1 MSRFANAEKFFLAR
15 ASFDLKRFLNSVF
28 NMYIYN
34 RVTPLY
40 GFFLRLRLALKINR
54 KVSLSVRAF
63 ITRITY
69 RQCICESVPRFGIKK
84 WWPLPSCWR
93 QLSRSWDILPYKA
106 QDSIAPNKGLHYAVR
121 FKFSELINQF
131 SVTDK

>member
-28 NMYIYN
+28 NMYVLVHTYN

-54 KVSLSVRAF
+54 KVSLSFRAF

-69 RQCICESVPRFGIKK
+69 LRVCSEVWNKEMVALTELLASVI
-84 WWPLPSCWR
+84 
-93 QLSRSWDILPYKA
+93 
-106 QDSIAPNKGLHYAVR
+106 
-121 FKFSELINQF
+121 
-131 SVTDK
+131 